1 MACESC
7 QRYQQRQQETLRLN
21 DQQKR
26 QCLAEACDPGD
37 QRSWLILEQITAF
50 ETYRQENCD
59 RAEHL
64 Q

>member
-1 MACESC
+1 M
-7 QRYQQRQQETLRLN
+7 LRLN

-37 QRSWLILEQITAF
+37 QRSWPILEQITAF